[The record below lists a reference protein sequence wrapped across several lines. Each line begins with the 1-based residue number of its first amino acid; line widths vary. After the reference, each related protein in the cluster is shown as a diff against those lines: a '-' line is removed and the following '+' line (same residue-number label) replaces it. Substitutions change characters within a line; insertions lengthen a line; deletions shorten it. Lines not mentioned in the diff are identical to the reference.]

1 MVLKGR
7 KEEKKS
13 ERKYWDEKFETLPL
27 PELEKFQ
34 LRKLKETV
42 EWVYERVPFYKR
54 KFDEAGVNPKAI
66 KSLED
71 IARLPFT
78 VKNDL
83 RDNYPFGLCAVPL
96 KEVVRVHASS
106 GTTGK
111 PITGPYTAE
120 DLEQWT
126 ELMARNLWAAGV
138 RPDDIAQNAYG
149 HGLFTGGLGFHQGL
163 TRLGCTVVPTS
174 SGLTERQITIMKD
187 FGVTA
192 LFCTPSYALTIAER
206 AAEMKVDIR
215 ALPLRVGV
223 FGAEPWSTAMRQE
236 IEERMGIRAQEAY
249 GLTELCGPGVGF
261 DCEVQDGIHI
271 NEDHFIA
278 EIVDPQTL
286 EPLPLGEKGELVFTA
301 LQRRAMPM
309 IRYRT
314 KDITRLRREKCACGR
329 TFVKMDKIY
338 GRSDDML
345 IISGVNVFPSQIE
358 SLLLEIPEVEP
369 QYRLVVRKKGYLDQL
384 IVQVEGRRD
393 IYEAGPE
400 KRLEVAARVM
410 AHIRGMM
417 GIGVDVEIVE
427 PKFIARSEG
436 KALRVVDERPKQFR

>member
-1 MVLKGR
+1 VAPG
-7 KEEKKS
+7 S
-13 ERKYWDEKFETLPL
+13 
-27 PELEKFQ
+27 
-34 LRKLKETV
+34 
-42 EWVYERVPFYKR
+42 
-54 KFDEAGVNPKAI
+54 I
-66 KSLED
+66 KSVED
-71 IARLPFT
+71 VARLPFT

-96 KEVVRVHASS
+96 TEVVRVHASS

-120 DLEQWT
+120 DLDQWT
-126 ELMARNLWAAGV
+126 ECMARNLWAAGV

-163 TRLGCTVVPTS
+163 SRIGCAVVPTS
-174 SGLTERQITIMKD
+174 SGLTERQITLMKD
-187 FGVTA
+187 FGATA
-192 LFCTPSYALTIAER
+192 LFSTPSYALTIAER
-206 AAEMKVDIR
+206 AEELKVDIR

-236 IEERMGIRAQEAY
+236 IEERMGIKAQEAY
-249 GLTELCGPGVGF
+249 GLTELGGPGVGF
-261 DCEVQDGIHI
+261 DCEAQDGIHI
-271 NEDHFIA
+271 NEDHFLA
-278 EIVDPQTL
+278 EIIDPQTL
-286 EPLPLGEKGELVFTA
+286 EPLPLGERGELVFTS

-309 IRYRT
+309 LRYRT

-329 TFVKMDKIY
+329 SFIKMDKIF

-384 IVQVEGRRD
+384 IVQVEGKKE
-393 IYEAGPE
+393 IYDAGAE
-400 KRLEVAARVM
+400 KRLEVAAKVM
-410 AHIRGMM
+410 AHIKGMM
-417 GIGVDVEIVE
+417 GIGVDVELVE
-427 PKFIARSEG
+427 PKFINRSEG
-436 KALRVVDERPKQFR
+436 KALRVIDERPKQLR